1 MISWT
6 FIIDE
11 LIQIKEM
18 KKRLKKPKITLIEV
32 LKKDMSIKEVM
43 ESMILD
49 RIEWQEKI
57 HVTDLD

>member
-49 RIEWQEKI
+49 RIE
-57 HVTDLD
+57 